1 MKKFLRGLASLFLK
15 LSLFNLVFATALF
28 MVFGTPDL
36 IKRTLAD
43 SNLYESVVNN
53 VIESSQAAS
62 QEEGFPINQ
71 PEVKSAI
78 HKAFPPETIQSY
90 SESFIDGT
98 YNWLD
103 GKVES
108 PDFRIDLTPAKQ
120 KLAEGVADYAQT
132 RYMSLPVC
140 TIAQLRQLGT
150 DVDPFNV
157 PCQVPGVTAA
167 SARQDVINTIA
178 NSDQFLEQPV
188 ITAESLPKDAQGK
201 NVFDNMAAL
210 PGFAKILR
218 LAPWIFGITS
228 LLLAAG
234 LFALHDNKRSGLR
247 QISVITIGTGLFVL
261 ISTLLIAYV
270 FAQANKPGGVLN
282 RSVPGSFQDSML
294 YITRT
299 LSGELNR
306 YVIIFSLAYIV
317 LGGAVLLYLHF
328 TDKKVAP
335 SGTIADASIASQ
347 ASVPTKEKSTKK

>member
-1 MKKFLRGLASLFLK
+1 MKKFLRGLTSLFLK
-15 LSLFNLVFATALF
+15 LSLFNLAFASALF
-28 MVFGTPDL
+28 MVFGTSDL

-71 PEVKSAI
+71 PEVRTAI

-120 KLAEGVADYAQT
+120 KLAEGVADYAQV
-132 RYMSLPVC
+132 RYTSLPAC
-140 TIAQLRQLGT
+140 TVTQLRQLGT
-150 DVDPFNV
+150 DIDPFNV

-167 SARQDVINTIA
+167 SARQDVINTIV
-178 NSDQFLEQPV
+178 NSDQFLDQPV

-201 NVFDNMAAL
+201 TVFDNLAAL
-210 PGFAKILR
+210 PGIARILR

-234 LFALHDNKRSGLR
+234 LFAFHDDKRSGVR
-247 QISVITIGTGLFVL
+247 QIGVITAGTGLFVL
-261 ISTLLIAYV
+261 ISTLLIAYI

-306 YVIIFSLAYIV
+306 YVIIVSLVYIV
-317 LGGAVLLYLHF
+317 LGGVALLYLHF
-328 TDKKVAP
+328 TDKKVSP
-335 SGTIADASIASQ
+335 TGTIADASIASQ
-347 ASVPTKEKSTKK
+347 ASTLPAEKTEKK

>member
-1 MKKFLRGLASLFLK
+1 MKKFLRGLISFFLK
-15 LSLFNLVFATALF
+15 LSLFNLAFATALF
-28 MVFGTPDL
+28 MVFGTPEL

-43 SNLYESVVNN
+43 SKLYDSVVNN

-71 PEVKSAI
+71 PEVKAAI
-78 HKAFPPETIQSY
+78 RKAFPPESIQSY

-103 GKVES
+103 GKVAS
-108 PDFRIDLTPAKQ
+108 PDFRIDMSPAKQ

-132 RYMSLPVC
+132 RYTSLPVC

-150 DVDPFNV
+150 DIDPFNV

-167 SARQDVINTIA
+167 SARQEVISTIA
-178 NSDQFLEQPV
+178 NSDQFLAQPV
-188 ITAESLPKDAQGK
+188 ITADTLPKDAQGK
-201 NVFDNMAAL
+201 TVFDNLAAL
-210 PGFAKILR
+210 PGFAKIMR
-218 LAPWIFGITS
+218 LAPWIFGMTS

-234 LFALHDNKRSGLR
+234 LFALHDNKRSGVR
-247 QISVITIGTGLFVL
+247 QIGAIAAGTGLFVL
-261 ISTLLIAYV
+261 ISTLLVAYV
-270 FAQANKPGGVLN
+270 FAQANKPGGTFN

-306 YVIIFSLAYIV
+306 YVIIVSLVYIV
-317 LGGAVLLYLHF
+317 LGVAALLYLHF
-328 TDKKVAP
+328 TDKEVAP
-335 SGTIADASIASQ
+335 TGTIADASIASQ
-347 ASVPTKEKSTKK
+347 ASTAPMEKTEKK